1 LKQLENYIIVN
12 KLNRAHIIMN
22 LQLRNL
28 STVIS
33 HVKSS
38 DELYLP
44 DFHRNVFKLRNTYEE
59 LLGVD
64 EHKDSLLKDA
74 EIAKILTT
82 RDCLNPKNIIHVT
95 IDSLGINQLEKKNH
109 FFDNYRSENEII
121 ELSSVFPTITSTIMG
136 SIHSGL
142 APQIHGL
149 LGHKIYFPE
158 IGNIINTLTLNVP
171 GAVNIQKDSLVKSG
185 VNPRALMW
193 NYYPP
198 SLYNSEKY
206 KQINFLPLEIAMT
219 GLSHFMLEPESVIP
233 YRTYIDGL
241 EKVRKLLQREEKFYI
256 HFYIGDID
264 DASHG
269 YGPFSKVYEK
279 TSDLLEYILTKFL
292 TSLDDQISKDTLI
305 AISADHGQNTLFD
318 EKRITFNEEDINR
331 LGELLYAPMGKSG
344 RVLHFYTWEN
354 MIDKVKE
361 FLETKIGKGGIVVSW
376 ENDLKPLFST
386 QENYDRLFERLGE
399 VMVILKPHF
408 SIEREYKHESNQEA
422 LIDSKMWGHHGS
434 LSKDE
439 LLVPLFIDKVSE
451 FKKYL

>member
-1 LKQLENYIIVN
+1 
-12 KLNRAHIIMN
+12 MN

-28 STVIS
+28 STVFS
-33 HVKSS
+33 EVKSS

-44 DFHRNVFKLRNTYEE
+44 DFNRNIFKLRNTYEE
-59 LLGVD
+59 LLGVT
-64 EHKDSLLKDA
+64 EHKNSLLKDA
-74 EIAKILTT
+74 EIAQLLTT
-82 RDCLNPKNIIHVT
+82 RECLNPKNILHFT
-95 IDSLGINQLEKKNH
+95 IDSLGVNQLKEKNH
-109 FFDNYRSENEII
+109 FFDEYRANNEII

-142 APQIHGL
+142 PPQVHGL

-158 IGNIINTLTLNVP
+158 IGNIINTLSLNVP
-171 GAVNIQKDSLVKSG
+171 GAVDIQKDSLVKSG

-198 SLYNSEKY
+198 SIYNSEEY
-206 KQINFLPLEIAMT
+206 KQINFLDLGIAMT
-219 GLSHFMLEPESVIP
+219 GLSHFMLEPDSVVP
-233 YRTYIDGL
+233 YRSYIDGL
-241 EKVRKLLQREEKFYI
+241 EKVRTLLKREEKFYI

-269 YGPFSKVYEK
+269 YGPFSDAYKR
-279 TSDLLEYILTKFL
+279 TSDLLSYILSKFI
-292 TSLDDQISKDTLI
+292 TSLDDQISKDTVI
-305 AISADHGQNTLFD
+305 AISADHGQNTLSD

-331 LGELLYAPMGKSG
+331 LGDLLYAPMGKSG
-344 RVLHFYTWEN
+344 RVLHFYAWES

-361 FLETKIGKGGIVVSW
+361 FLETKIGEGGIVVSW
-376 ENDLKPLFST
+376 EDDLKPLFST

-408 SIEREYKHESNQEA
+408 SIEREYKHESNQDA
-422 LIDSKMWGHHGS
+422 LIESKMWGHHGS

-451 FKKYL
+451 FRKYL